1 MLGCSL
7 SEVWGDSYEGFTNP
21 PKVKKTPIVKKEK
34 FKQVPNRLKYQKETF
49 ERDSDTESESDEDDN
64 NKESSDYDLFLSDSD
79 SDIEDIR
86 VREQLKNKQV
96 VKKKHL
102 DTFSDKNINLKELYT
117 QFNNLEANVNKFL
130 GMVSEKFHTDKP
142 DTTSN
147 DSKNVYDIVLFVIFG
162 LFVLLI
168 LESISKLVFRYVK
181 PTLD

>member
-21 PKVKKTPIVKKEK
+21 PKTPIIKKEK
-34 FKQVPNRLKYQKETF
+34 FKQVPNRLKFKKETF
-49 ERDSDTESESDEDDN
+49 EKDNDTESESDEDDD
-64 NKESSDYDLFLSDSD
+64 NKLSSDYDLFLSDSD

-86 VREQLKNKQV
+86 EKLKNKQV
-96 VKKKHL
+96 IKKKNI
-102 DTFSDKNINLKELYT
+102 DTFSDKTINLKELYT

-130 GMVSEKFHTDKP
+130 GMVSEKFKDGTP

-162 LFVLLI
+162 LFILLI
-168 LESISKLVFRYVK
+168 LESISKLVFRYAK

>member
-21 PKVKKTPIVKKEK
+21 PIIKKEK
-34 FKQVPNRLKYQKETF
+34 FKQVPNRINFKKQTF
-49 ERDSDTESESDEDDN
+49 ERDNDTESESDEEDN
-64 NKESSDYDLFLSDSD
+64 KLSSDNDLLLSDSD

-86 VREQLKNKQV
+86 AKLENKQSI
-96 VKKKHL
+96 KKKNNI
-102 DTFSDKNINLKELYT
+102 DTFSDKHINLKELYT

-130 GMVSEKFHTDKP
+130 GMVSEKFKDGTP

-162 LFVLLI
+162 LFILLI
-168 LESISKLVFRYVK
+168 LESISKLVFRYAK